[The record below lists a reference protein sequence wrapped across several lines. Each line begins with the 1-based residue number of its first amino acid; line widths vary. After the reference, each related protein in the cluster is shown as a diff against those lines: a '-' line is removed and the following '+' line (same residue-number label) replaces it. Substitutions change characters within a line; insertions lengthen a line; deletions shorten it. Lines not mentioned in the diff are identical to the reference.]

1 MPESLALAREMKTKL
16 LSGAPG
22 WLAAWLAVALS
33 VAGAGAGQ
41 PSAQKADPSDQFFAD
56 QAVRRLRIRITGTN
70 LAALRQNNRE
80 YVRATVREG
89 DEVYPEVGVHLKGAA
104 GSFRELADRPALT
117 LNFDK
122 FKQGQKFHGLDKL
135 HLNNSVQ
142 DPSYMTELICG
153 ELFLAAGVPA
163 ARATYARVE
172 LNGRDLGFYVLKEGF
187 DKTFLRRHFVNPNG
201 NLYDGGFLKE
211 ITDGLQKTSGE
222 GGEDRADL
230 KRLAEAASDPDPVKR
245 MERLEKVLDVDR
257 FLSFVALEVMT
268 HHWDGYALK
277 RNNYRVYHDPA
288 TGKMVFFP
296 HGMDQMFWVADAPIL
311 PGMDG
316 LVARAVTTSPEGR
329 RRYRERVSSL
339 FTNLFQAAVLTNR
352 IHELQARI
360 RPALAQIQPD
370 AAQNHDGA
378 VDHLRDEILLRI
390 RGLDRLLNTP
400 EPKPLK
406 FDGQGLASVSGWR
419 VHNVFGLGELSQDKE
434 AENRPTLRI
443 RAAADPRAGGSW
455 RARVL
460 LEPGQYR
467 FEGELRTQGVVPTTD
482 RRGTGAGLR
491 ISRLPR
497 PAQLSGDSPWTK
509 VFFDFSVDAESQG
522 TELVCELRAT
532 QGEAWFD
539 LNSLKLVREGK

>member
-1 MPESLALAREMKTKL
+1 MREAKMNC
-16 LSGAPG
+16 LSGARG
-22 WLAAWLAVALS
+22 WFAHLLAMAMALS
-33 VAGAGAGQ
+33 AVGAGAVQ
-41 PSAQKADPSDQFFAD
+41 ASANKTDPSDEFFAD
-56 QAVRRLRIRITGTN
+56 KVIRRLSIRITGTN

-80 YVRATVREG
+80 YVRGTIREG
-89 DEVYPEVGVHLKGAA
+89 DQAYGEVGVHLKGAA
-104 GSFRELADRPALT
+104 GSFRDLGDRPALT
-117 LNFDK
+117 LNFDR
-122 FKQGQKFHGLDKL
+122 FKPGQKFHGLDKL

-163 ARATYARVE
+163 ARTTYARVE
-172 LNGRDLGFYVLKEGF
+172 LNGRDLGLYVLKEGF
-187 DKTFLRRHFVNPNG
+187 DKTFLRRHFKTPNG
-201 NLYDGGFLKE
+201 NLYDGGFLRE

-222 GGEDRADL
+222 EGEDRAEL
-230 KRLAEAASDPDPVKR
+230 KRLAEAAGEPDPVKR

-268 HHWDGYALK
+268 HHWDGYSLK
-277 RNNYRVYHDPA
+277 RNNYRLYHDPT
-288 TGKMVFFP
+288 TGKIVFLP
-296 HGMDQMFWVADAPIL
+296 HGMDQMFWVADAPLL
-311 PGMDG
+311 PSMEG
-316 LVARAVTTSPEGR
+316 LVARAVTTTPEGR

-339 FTNLFQAAVLTNR
+339 FTNLFQVAALTNR
-352 IHELQARI
+352 INELQARI
-360 RPALAQIQPD
+360 RPALAQIHPD

-378 VDHLRDEILLRI
+378 VEHLRNEIVGRI

-406 FDGQGLASVSGWR
+406 FDEKGLASLSGWR
-419 VHNVFGLGELSQDKE
+419 MHNVFSLGELSQEQD
-434 AENRPTLRI
+434 AESRTALKI

-455 RARVL
+455 RTRVL

-467 FEGELRTQGVVPTTD
+467 FEGEMRTRGVVPVMD
-482 RRGTGAGLR
+482 RRGEGAGLR

-497 PAQLSGDSPWTK
+497 PNKLSGDAPWTK
-509 VFFDFSVDAESQG
+509 VAFDFVVEANSQG

-539 LNSLKLVREGK
+539 LNSLKLIRKANP